1 MSYVITGRDT
11 AGLVSLKR
19 DSAAGAVK
27 KAIELMAEGVA
38 EVCITDPNGRLYR
51 HAEFAELSAAA
62 RT

>member
-1 MSYVITGRDT
+1 MNYIITGRDT

-27 KAIELMAEGVA
+27 KAIELLAEGVS
-38 EVCITDPNGRLYR
+38 EVHITDPSGRLYSQ
-51 HAEFAELSAAA
+51 AEFAELSAAA